1 MYWKGHGYH
10 LQFMRLQCVKTKGVS
25 HHFTVHELPKKE
37 ETRNERNV
45 HNPENK

>member
-1 MYWKGHGYH
+1 M
-10 LQFMRLQCVKTKGVS
+10 S
-25 HHFTVHELPKKE
+25 HHFTVHELSKKK

>member
-1 MYWKGHGYH
+1 MLKQGEG
-10 LQFMRLQCVKTKGVS
+10 GVPS
-25 HHFTVHELPKKE
+25 LAVHKLSKKK